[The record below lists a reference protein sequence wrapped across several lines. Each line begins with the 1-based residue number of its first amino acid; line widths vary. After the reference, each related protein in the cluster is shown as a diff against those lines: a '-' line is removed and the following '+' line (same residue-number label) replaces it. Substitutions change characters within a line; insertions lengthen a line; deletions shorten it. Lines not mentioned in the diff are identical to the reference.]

1 MLKIDCT
8 FGNDLKVGR
17 IDLEET
23 RGVVRGPF
31 NEILGFYYYKP
42 NITTNETGSFY
53 LVGNQMIELLLNYA
67 EKLRRNGLDI
77 HLYKY

>member
-1 MLKIDCT
+1 MNIDLTIGNNLKIGT
-8 FGNDLKVGR
+8 

-31 NEILGFYYYKP
+31 GETIGFYYYKP

-67 EKLRRNGLDI
+67 EKLRSNGLDI